1 MIYPVVNKSINQPHA
16 FPLFCVTKILNT
28 YTNTRMTTSKYPN
41 KRSTEL
47 KIVLLKNRKLTDR
60 QSGIMR
66 KWLLK

>member
-47 KIVLLKNRKLTDR
+47 KTMSFNNRKLTFK
-60 QSGIMR
+60 QNGYGCG
-66 KWLLK
+66 